1 MTYPE
6 QLSELIED
14 FKSIDDRM
22 ERLEYV
28 FDLASEVNEL
38 PTSEWDDSTRITGC
52 QSEAHVRVDLE
63 DKNVRLYSG
72 ADSKLV
78 QGLMGILTIAID
90 QQPIET
96 AQALTPDFAVEMGI
110 LNSLSPSRS
119 NGFRNMFDKVMN
131 DLSGLNNGR
140 GSTRHGIATIR

>member
-1 MTYPE
+1 MPYPE
-6 QLSELIED
+6 QLTELIED
-14 FKSIDDRM
+14 FKAIADRM

-38 PTSEWDDSTRITGC
+38 PEAEWNDSTRIQGC
-52 QSEAHVRVDLE
+52 QSEAHVRVDVE
-63 DKNVRLYSG
+63 DNTVHLYAG

-90 QQPIET
+90 QQPVET
-96 AQALTPDFAVEMGI
+96 AQSLTPDFAVEMGI

-119 NGFRNMFDKVMN
+119 NGFRNMFDKVMKE
-131 DLSGLNNGR
+131 LSGVE
-140 GSTRHGIATIR
+140 

>member
-1 MTYPE
+1 MTYPK
-6 QLSELIED
+6 QLSEFIED

-28 FDLASEVNEL
+28 FDLASEVNDL

-52 QSEAHVRVDLE
+52 QSEAHVRVDIE

-96 AQALTPDFAVEMGI
+96 AKALTPDFAVEMGI

-131 DLSGLNNGR
+131 DLSGVE
-140 GSTRHGIATIR
+140 

>member
-6 QLSELIED
+6 QLAELIED

-38 PTSEWDDSTRITGC
+38 PTSEWDDSTRINGC
-52 QSEAHVRVDLE
+52 QSEAHVRVDIE
-63 DKNVRLYSG
+63 ERNVRLYAG

-90 QQPIET
+90 QQPVEN

-119 NGFRNMFDKVMN
+119 NGFRNMFDKVML
-131 DLSGLNNGR
+131 DL
-140 GSTRHGIATIR
+140 AEAE

>member
-14 FKSIDDRM
+14 FQSIEDRM

-28 FDLASEVNEL
+28 FDLATEVNEL
-38 PTSEWDDSTRITGC
+38 PTEEWNDSTRIQGC
-52 QSEAHVRVDLE
+52 QSEAHVRVE
-63 DKNVRLYSG
+63 IHESNVRLYSG

-90 QQPIET
+90 DQPIEI
-96 AQALTPDFAVEMGI
+96 ALSLTPGFAVEMGI

-119 NGFRNMFDKVMN
+119 NGFRNMFDKVMS
-131 DLSGLNNGR
+131 DLQEVG
-140 GSTRHGIATIR
+140 

>member
-6 QLSELIED
+6 QLTELIED
-14 FKSIDDRM
+14 FKAIADRM

-38 PTSEWDDSTRITGC
+38 PETEWNDCTRIQGC
-52 QSEAHVRVDLE
+52 QSEAHVRVDVE
-63 DKNVRLYSG
+63 DNTVHLYAG

-90 QQPIET
+90 QQPVET
-96 AQALTPDFAVEMGI
+96 AQSLTPDFAVEMGI

-119 NGFRNMFDKVMN
+119 NGFRNMFDKVMKE
-131 DLSGLNNGR
+131 LSGVE
-140 GSTRHGIATIR
+140 

>member
-52 QSEAHVRVDLE
+52 QSEAHVRVDVE
-63 DKNVRLYSG
+63 DRSVRLYAG

-119 NGFRNMFDKVMN
+119 NGFRNMFDKVMQ
-131 DLSGLNNGR
+131 DLSGVE
-140 GSTRHGIATIR
+140 

>member
-6 QLSELIED
+6 KLAELVDD
-14 FKSIDDRM
+14 FQSIDDRM

-38 PTSEWDDSTRITGC
+38 PNDEWTDSTRIHGC
-52 QSEAHVRVDLE
+52 QSEAHVRVDIE
-63 DKNVRLYSG
+63 DENVRLYSG

-90 QQPIET
+90 GQSIEIART
-96 AQALTPDFAVEMGI
+96 LTPEFAVEMGV

-119 NGFRNMFDKVMN
+119 NGFRNMFDKVM
-131 DLSGLNNGR
+131 
-140 GSTRHGIATIR
+140 STLMEEE

>member
-38 PTSEWDDSTRITGC
+38 PTSEWDDSTRIKGC
-52 QSEAHVRVDLE
+52 QSEAHVRVDIE

-119 NGFRNMFDKVMN
+119 NGFRNMFDKVMK
-131 DLSGLNNGR
+131 DLSGVE
-140 GSTRHGIATIR
+140 

>member
-6 QLSELIED
+6 KLAELLDE
-14 FKSIDDRM
+14 FQSIDDRM

-38 PTSEWDDSTRITGC
+38 PNDEWTDSTRIHGC
-52 QSEAHVRVDLE
+52 QSEAHVRVDIE
-63 DKNVRLYSG
+63 DENVRLYSG

-90 QQPIET
+90 GQPIEIART
-96 AQALTPDFAVEMGI
+96 LTPEFAVEMGV

-119 NGFRNMFDKVMN
+119 NGFRNMFDKVM
-131 DLSGLNNGR
+131 
-140 GSTRHGIATIR
+140 STLMEEE

>member
-52 QSEAHVRVDLE
+52 QSEAHVRVDVE
-63 DKNVRLYSG
+63 DRSVRLYSG

-119 NGFRNMFDKVMN
+119 NGFRNMFDKVMK
-131 DLSGLNNGR
+131 DLSGVE
-140 GSTRHGIATIR
+140 

>member
-52 QSEAHVRVDLE
+52 QSEAHVRVDIE

-119 NGFRNMFDKVMN
+119 NGFRNMFDKVMQ
-131 DLSGLNNGR
+131 DLSGVE
-140 GSTRHGIATIR
+140 

>member
-63 DKNVRLYSG
+63 DNNVRLYSG

-119 NGFRNMFDKVMN
+119 NGFRNMFDKVMK
-131 DLSGLNNGR
+131 DLSGVE
-140 GSTRHGIATIR
+140 